1 MPNRSGSVTFVTTC
15 VPLCG
20 TNRVMQER
28 TEEITRL
35 RRVFDDHV
43 RALLT
48 PDSRTTPHEHRAA
61 WAGHPTRTAASA

>member
-1 MPNRSGSVTFVTTC
+1 
-15 VPLCG
+15 
-20 TNRVMQER
+20 MQER